1 MKLPAPLIIVLFSIA
16 ALAMSVYWQ
25 FSGGRLNIG
34 GNNLQFPEFDKSV
47 YLKNPYQK
55 DPEAAKEP
63 YVDFTSPDG
72 NLTLKYPSAFSG
84 GETLFGQETLA
95 KLKLN
100 NILLFA
106 YQISIPDLQPSYIL
120 ASETNGTTTEDIAE
134 QIKQSLGRQQCAAS
148 VQNASS
154 TNPAIFEIIN
164 AGYECADAMNGF
176 NKWQST
182 AALVKKENGF
192 YIIAAITTD
201 KNWPNIQTAAQT
213 LFGSISVRVPE
224 QNATGTI
231 ATGTEET
238 IKSKP

>member
-1 MKLPAPLIIVLFSIA
+1 MKLPAPLAIVLFSIA
-16 ALAMSVYWQ
+16 ALAMSVCWQ
-25 FSGGRLNIG
+25 FNGGKLNIG
-34 GNNLQFPEFDKSV
+34 GENLQFPEFDKSV

-55 DPEAAKEP
+55 DYEAAKEP

-72 NLTLKYPSAFSG
+72 SLTLKYPAAFSG

-95 KLKLN
+95 KLELN

-120 ASETNGTTTEDIAE
+120 ASETNSTTTKDIAE
-134 QIKQSLGRQQCAAS
+134 QMKQSLGQQQCAAD

-154 TNPAIFEIIN
+154 TNPAIFGIIN
-164 AGYECADAMNGF
+164 TSYECANSMNGF
-176 NKWQST
+176 NKWQAA

-192 YIIAAITTD
+192 YIVAAITTD
-201 KNWPNIQTAAQT
+201 KNWPNIKAAAQT
-213 LFGSISVRVPE
+213 LFGSISIKVPE

-231 ATGTEET
+231 ATSTKEATEFE
-238 IKSKP
+238 P